1 MSTNCRKCTVAIRAK
16 KGENFLTPVS
26 DHAPSCPFH
35 IGYEDKP
42 SFSFFNG
49 SCIECI
55 RAERYARDY
64 ASGNIY
70 CPGAPRPHTC
80 GL

>member
-1 MSTNCRKCTVAIRAK
+1 MAHVCRKCAVATRANN
-16 KGENFLTPVS
+16 GEEFLTPVS

-35 IGYEDKP
+35 IEYEATP

-49 SCIECI
+49 SCNECI
-55 RAERYARDY
+55 RAEKYAQDY

-80 GL
+80 GR